1 MNIQMQTIYTERLN
15 LFANHLA
22 GIQNPPDALVIKKA
36 TFIVLRHNTRAS
48 YEVFYL
54 DWILKEFCKWA
65 CLTEP
70 DDPELGIV
78 EITDGVLAS
87 LFNHFD
93 LTEYDFRNIFE
104 FSQFAKNHS
113 ENAVIAEK
121 IRDHVKQRLDKTQNN
136 FLLNRFTRCSCFIKL
151 NMQNGKV
158 LMELPLN

>member
-36 TFIVLRHNTRAS
+36 TFVVLRHNTRAS

-54 DWILKEFCKWA
+54 DWIIKEFCKWA
-65 CLTEP
+65 CLTES
-70 DDPELGIV
+70 DDPELGI

-87 LFNHFD
+87 LFNYFD
-93 LTEYDFRNIFE
+93 LTEHDFSIFE
-104 FSQFAKNHS
+104 FNFARNHS
-113 ENAVIAEK
+113 DNIVIAEK
-121 IRDHVKQRLDKTQNN
+121 IRDHVKKRLDKTQNN